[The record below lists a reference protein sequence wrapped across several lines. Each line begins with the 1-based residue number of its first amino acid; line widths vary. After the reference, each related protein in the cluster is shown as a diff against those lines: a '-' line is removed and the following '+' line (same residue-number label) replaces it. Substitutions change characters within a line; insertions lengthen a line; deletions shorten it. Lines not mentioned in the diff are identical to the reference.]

1 MEFLLII
8 CGIVLLIVLYF
19 VFGIFLKFIWGWFPL
34 ILGLVSG
41 VVIGFLGGWIGA
53 IVGLILAILSIGFT
67 NAWLDSVLYLKF
79 EDFIEKKFYFKD

>member
-8 CGIVLLIVLYF
+8 GGIVLLVVLYF
-19 VFGIFLKFIWGWFPL
+19 VFGILLKFIWGWLPL

-53 IVGLILAILSIGFT
+53 IVGLLLVILSVGFT
-67 NAWLDSVLYLKF
+67 NAWQDSVLYLKF
-79 EDFIEKKFYFKD
+79 ENSIEKAFYFKD